1 MSELLW
7 QFIGTTCSEWT
18 LIFYP
23 LSLLPWSTQ
32 VFLGRATPPHCVEAL
47 SWVGLNC
54 LQCRG
59 WSWIGIDQSGH
70 PLTVAFYRLIHA
82 CAAVPRSLLLCTR
95 NSVSSWLRDVT
106 ESMWNNL
113 SGKLALESWGKAELD
128 IMEKGKTKKTRK
140 TRIMFLTELHLKPAL
155 TLIFTVMW
163 VPFGF

>member
-18 LIFYP
+18 SIIYP

-32 VFLGRATPPHCVEAL
+32 VFLGRATPPHCVVAL

-54 LQCRG
+54 LQYRG
-59 WSWIGIDQSGH
+59 WTWIGIDQSGH
-70 PLTVAFYRLIHA
+70 PLTVACYRLMYA

-113 SGKLALESWGKAELD
+113 SGKLVSRGKGWTWHYGEGQNQ
-128 IMEKGKTKKTRK
+128 ENCRK

-155 TLIFTVMW
+155 TLIFAVMW